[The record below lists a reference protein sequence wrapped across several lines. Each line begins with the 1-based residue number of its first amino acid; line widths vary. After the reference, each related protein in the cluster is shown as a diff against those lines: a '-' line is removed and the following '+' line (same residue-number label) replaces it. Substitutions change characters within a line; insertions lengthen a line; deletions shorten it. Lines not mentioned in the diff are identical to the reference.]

1 MIFSS
6 KTPRDLNR
14 DPLPYVWNGHFP
26 TARKRDDCRTTFRV
40 SPDYERDPRPEFDHT
55 QHNEPNPI
63 LSFILRDAV
72 EQDAAENPPIID
84 LADTAR
90 YVLEMGLEAGEY
102 DEAHTPEQIDHA
114 RRVLTRLANLAKL
127 EG

>member
-63 LSFILRDAV
+63 LVDLRHNGEPDEGRAHY
-72 EQDAAENPPIID
+72 AAD
-84 LADTAR
+84 LALGGESWR
-90 YVLEMGLEAGEY
+90 YWMKRV
-102 DEAHTPEQIDHA
+102 PQSQIDHA
-114 RRVLTRLANLAKL
+114 YRVLTRLANLTK
-127 EG
+127 EN